1 MRIDIGHYTIRDWAL
16 GDAGSLAKYAN
27 NPRIAA
33 NLRDGFPNP
42 YTQTDAESFLS
53 NVSSQSPRTVFAIA
67 SDKEAIGSIG
77 LMRGRDV
84 HRFTAELGYWL
95 AEPFWGKGIMTS
107 AVVEITDY
115 GFAEFNLNRIY
126 AEPYTPNLASARL
139 LEKAGYSLEGTLRA
153 SVVKHG
159 QVLDQFMYAKTNVQF
174 T

>member
-1 MRIDIGHYTIRDWAL
+1 MRIDIGHYAIRDWAL

-42 YTQTDAESFLS
+42 YTQSDAESFLS
-53 NVSSQSPRTVFAIA
+53 NVTSQSPRTVFAIA
-67 SDKEAIGSIG
+67 SDEEAIGSIG

-107 AVVEITDY
+107 AVMEITDY

-126 AEPYTPNLASARL
+126 AEPYTSNLASARL
-139 LEKAGYSLEGTLRA
+139 LETAGYSLEGTLRA

-159 QVLDQFMYAKTNVQF
+159 QVLDQFMYAKTNVRF